1 MTEIEKYKL
10 NFFHFF
16 ENNFSEFKNI
26 IDKIENSNSILE
38 INSYIVLLF
47 LIKNM
52 LQYDERM
59 YTDDERTAQRKNLGL
74 YWPGRPPDQE

>member
-1 MTEIEKYKL
+1 MTEVEKYKL

-16 ENNFSEFKNI
+16 ENDYLEFKNI
-26 IDKIENSNSILE
+26 INKIENSNSILE

-52 LQYDERM
+52 SHYHERM
-59 YTDDERTAQRKNLGL
+59 YTDDEKMIQRKNLGI